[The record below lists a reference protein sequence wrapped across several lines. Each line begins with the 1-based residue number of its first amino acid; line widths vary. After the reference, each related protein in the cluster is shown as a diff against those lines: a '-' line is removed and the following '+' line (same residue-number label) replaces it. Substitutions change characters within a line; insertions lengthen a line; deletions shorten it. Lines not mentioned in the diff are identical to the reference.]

1 MHIRTASAERLFD
14 WTNYALLSLLGIV
27 TLYPILNVLAIS
39 MSSYAAYV
47 NSPLMVLPSELNWD
61 AYKQIFANKL
71 LLTSYRNTL
80 LVCLGGTLLNVTV
93 TVLTAY
99 PLAKAKVRGDRAI
112 MFFIVFTMLF
122 SGGMIPTFLV
132 VKGLHLYNSLWAVVL
147 PTLISTY
154 NFIIVRTFFETI
166 PDSLEES
173 AKIDGA
179 GHMYVLF
186 KIVVPLS
193 LPLMATICLFYG
205 VANWNRFFEAML
217 YLNDRDKW
225 TLTIL
230 LREII
235 TENTDLF
242 SSTDPAADSGR
253 IYPKTLQCATIIVTI
268 LPILF
273 SYPFLQKYF
282 IKGIMLGAV
291 KQ

>member
-1 MHIRTASAERLFD
+1 MRIQTSLSDKIFD
-14 WTNYALLSLLGIV
+14 SFNYIFLTVLGMI
-27 TLYPILNVLAIS
+27 TLYPILNVVSIS
-39 MSSYAAYV
+39 LSDYAAYV
-47 NSPLMVLPSELNWD
+47 RNPLMIIPIDLDLSAYRQILTSPL
-61 AYKQIFANKL
+61 L
-71 LLTSYRNTL
+71 LSSYRNTIFVT
-80 LVCLGGTLLNVTV
+80 LVGTVLNVTV

-99 PLAKAKVRGDRAI
+99 PLAKSKIRGDRWV
-112 MFFIVFTMLF
+112 MFVIILTMLF

-132 VKGLHLYNSLWAVVL
+132 VKGLHLYNTLWAVMI

-154 NFIIVRTFFETI
+154 NFIIVKTFFESI
-166 PDSLEES
+166 PDALEES

-179 GHMYVLF
+179 GHLYILF
-186 KIVVPLS
+186 KIVIPLS
-193 LPLMATICLFYG
+193 LPLMATISLFYG
-205 VANWNRFFEAML
+205 VVNWNRFFEAML
-217 YLNDRDKW
+217 YLNDRSNW

-235 TENTDLF
+235 TENSDLF
-242 SSTDPAADSGR
+242 ASTDPMATEKL
-253 IYPKTLQCATIIVTI
+253 YPKTMQSATIVVAI

>member
-1 MHIRTASAERLFD
+1 MRIRTSLGDKTFD
-14 WTNYALLSLLGIV
+14 VLNYVFLSLLGII
-27 TLYPILNVLAIS
+27 TLYPILNVVAIS
-39 MSSYAAYV
+39 LSDYASYV
-47 NSPLMVLPSELNWD
+47 RNPLMVFPVDLDLS
-61 AYKQIFANKL
+61 AYGQILTSPL
-71 LLTSYRNTL
+71 LLSSYRNTIF
-80 LVCLGGTLLNVTV
+80 VTVVGTILNVTI

-99 PLAKAKVRGDRAI
+99 PLAKAKIRGDRWV
-112 MFFIVFTMLF
+112 MFVIILTMLF

-132 VKGLHLYNSLWAVVL
+132 VKGLHLYNTLWAVMI

-154 NFIIVRTFFETI
+154 NFIIVKTFFESI
-166 PDSLEES
+166 PDALEES

-179 GHMYVLF
+179 GHLYILF
-186 KIVVPLS
+186 KIVIPLS
-193 LPLMATICLFYG
+193 LPLMATISLFYG

-217 YLNDRDKW
+217 YLNDRSNW

-235 TENTDLF
+235 TENSDLF
-242 SSTDPAADSGR
+242 SSNDPMATEKL
-253 IYPKTLQCATIIVTI
+253 YPKTMQSATIVVAI

-273 SYPFLQKYF
+273 SYPFMQKYF

>member
-1 MHIRTASAERLFD
+1 MRIQTSWGDKAFD
-14 WTNYALLSLLGIV
+14 SLNYIFLSVLGMI
-27 TLYPILNVLAIS
+27 TLYPILNVLSIS
-39 MSSYAAYV
+39 LSDYASYV
-47 NSPLMVLPSELNWD
+47 RNPLMIIPFDLDLS
-61 AYKQIFANKL
+61 AYSQILTNPL
-71 LLTSYRNTL
+71 LLSSYRNTIFVT
-80 LVCLGGTLLNVTV
+80 LVGTVLNVTV

-99 PLAKAKVRGDRAI
+99 PLAKSKIRGDRWV
-112 MFFIVFTMLF
+112 MFVIILTMLF

-132 VKGLHLYNSLWAVVL
+132 VKGLHLYNTLWAVMI

-154 NFIIVRTFFETI
+154 NFIIVKTFFESI
-166 PDSLEES
+166 PDALEES

-179 GHMYVLF
+179 GHLYILF
-186 KIVVPLS
+186 KIVIPLS
-193 LPLMATICLFYG
+193 LPLMATISLFYG

-217 YLNDRDKW
+217 YLNDRSNW

-235 TENTDLF
+235 TENSDLF
-242 SSTDPAADSGR
+242 ASNDPMATER
-253 IYPKTLQCATIIVTI
+253 LYPKTMQSATIVVAI

>member
-1 MHIRTASAERLFD
+1 MRIQTSLGDKIFD
-14 WTNYALLSLLGIV
+14 SFNYICLTVLGMI
-27 TLYPILNVLAIS
+27 TLYPILNVVSIS
-39 MSSYAAYV
+39 LSDYAAYV
-47 NSPLMVLPSELNWD
+47 RNPLMIIPIDLDLSAYRQILTSPL
-61 AYKQIFANKL
+61 L
-71 LLTSYRNTL
+71 LSSYRNTIFVTL
-80 LVCLGGTLLNVTV
+80 FGTVLNVMV

-99 PLAKAKVRGDRAI
+99 PLAKSKIRGDRWV
-112 MFFIVFTMLF
+112 MFFIILTMLF

-132 VKGLHLYNSLWAVVL
+132 VKGLHLYNTLWAVMI

-154 NFIIVRTFFETI
+154 NFIIVKTFIESI
-166 PDSLEES
+166 PDALEES

-179 GHMYVLF
+179 GHLYILF
-186 KIVVPLS
+186 KIVIPLS
-193 LPLMATICLFYG
+193 LPLMATISLFYG

-217 YLNDRDKW
+217 YLNDRSNW

-235 TENTDLF
+235 TENSDLF
-242 SSTDPAADSGR
+242 ASTDPMATEKL
-253 IYPKTLQCATIIVTI
+253 YPKTMQSATIVVAI